1 MRLRSFIFR
10 NIIHNFNQLSGFL
23 IFKKILIMSTKISQ
37 EKPFKDRDINIQTI
51 KLLEKMESLI
61 QDISQQLK
69 QYQINLKTYIDETIE
84 VSDLLNNRI
93 NNLKNFIKDQ
103 NDPNYIDI
111 KEYREKMV
119 NEIKD
124 ISKKYDKNIFII
136 HENNYLKNIQ
146 KNNQDFNDIV
156 NDYLPDPNFQP
167 PNINSF
173 ANDKTEPIIN
183 YEFSSDNDNNNSKSQ
198 SLIEGYKNYYNLKN
212 PDESMNI
219 RDKMNS
225 FKISCK
231 CTKCNKNEIINFC
244 EECNQL
250 FCESCFNL
258 IKKCHDH
265 KSIIFITD
273 LKNELEIKRNLF
285 INSFHHMLKSLLI
298 KGNELLNSE
307 YIKIGN
313 SSSSFENL
321 FNNSNKSNSIS
332 KIKYIKRIISNY
344 PYIEQYDFSSN

>member
-10 NIIHNFNQLSGFL
+10 NIIHNFNQLSNFL

-146 KNNQDFNDIV
+146 N
-156 NDYLPDPNFQP
+156 
-167 PNINSF
+167 
-173 ANDKTEPIIN
+173 
-183 YEFSSDNDNNNSKSQ
+183 
-198 SLIEGYKNYYNLKN
+198 
-212 PDESMNI
+212 
-219 RDKMNS
+219 
-225 FKISCK
+225 
-231 CTKCNKNEIINFC
+231 
-244 EECNQL
+244 
-250 FCESCFNL
+250 
-258 IKKCHDH
+258 
-265 KSIIFITD
+265 
-273 LKNELEIKRNLF
+273 
-285 INSFHHMLKSLLI
+285 
-298 KGNELLNSE
+298 
-307 YIKIGN
+307 
-313 SSSSFENL
+313 
-321 FNNSNKSNSIS
+321 
-332 KIKYIKRIISNY
+332 
-344 PYIEQYDFSSN
+344 